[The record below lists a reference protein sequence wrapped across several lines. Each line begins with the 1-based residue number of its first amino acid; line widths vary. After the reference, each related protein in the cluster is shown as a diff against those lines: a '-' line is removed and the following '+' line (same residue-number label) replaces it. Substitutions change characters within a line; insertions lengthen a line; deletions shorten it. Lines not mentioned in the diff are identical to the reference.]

1 MKKLAY
7 YLILAATFVTIL
19 FLCSFIVSLLFND
32 PGSIVYMILCVAVFG
47 IFKFIQPII
56 KDKMN
61 I

>member
-7 YLILAATFVTIL
+7 YLILATTFVTIL
-19 FLCSFIVSLLFND
+19 FLCSLIVSLLFND
-32 PGSIVYMILCVAVFG
+32 PGSIVYTILCFVVFG
-47 IFKFIQPII
+47 IIKFIQPII